1 MKRIPSLD
9 GLRAI
14 SITMVCLGHLTH
26 AGPAPQFLHPYAYT
40 GVLIFFVI
48 SGYLITT
55 LLLNEHAKTSTI
67 DLRQFYIRRAY
78 RILPAAAV
86 FMLVIFAIYGREL
99 RWYDITAMLLYLVNF
114 DLARP
119 WMINHLWS
127 LSVEEQFYFLWPTV
141 LKKWY
146 RQRIAILLGA
156 VVFAPIFSTACYY
169 FKFAS
174 GGWGM
179 FPCRQFGHWL
189 PACDFEGAYPKNTWL
204 GGYAHAAR
212 CRPHSEIWRRHSGA
226 HFGRTVCAGP
236 DPALL
241 NCWTG
246 AARHP
251 ISVSDFERC
260 PSHVAGQDQL
270 RSLPVATT
278 VFLRAVATAR
288 LHTAF
293 CLRAG

>member
-1 MKRIPSLD
+1 VKRIPSLD

-55 LLLNEHAKTSTI
+55 LLLNEHAQTSTI
-67 DLRQFYIRRAY
+67 NLRQFYIRRAY

-86 FMLVIFAIYGREL
+86 FMLAIFAIYGREL

-156 VVFAPIFSTACYY
+156 VVLAPIFSTACYY
-169 FKFAS
+169 FKFAN
-174 GGWGM
+174 GGWEC
-179 FPCRQFGHWL
+179 FRPWPTIWPL
-189 PACDFEGAYPKNTWL
+189 
-204 GGYAHAAR
+204 AA
-212 CRPHSEIWRRHSGA
+212 
-226 HFGRTVCAGP
+226 
-236 DPALL
+236 
-241 NCWTG
+241 
-246 AARHP
+246 
-251 ISVSDFERC
+251 
-260 PSHVAGQDQL
+260 
-270 RSLPVATT
+270 
-278 VFLRAVATAR
+278 
-288 LHTAF
+288 
-293 CLRAG
+293 CLRF